1 MKNFCTSS
9 LRQKLK
15 FSSLFFG
22 RIEDTK
28 ISFRDQLT
36 FTNWISARKC
46 TYFLSLNRILFH
58 LIELSN
64 ANSSMSTT
72 YKNKSIKLNP
82 NWHEA
87 GRIYPPYIF
96 GLDFVS
102 WFFIKHI
109 QTFLEVKIEINGNNL
124 KPCQALYNLLLGGA
138 NDEHFSYFH
147 SSCQLGLKK
156 CWKIVYYYLFR
167 K

>member
-102 WFFIKHI
+102 WFFSK
-109 QTFLEVKIEINGNNL
+109 LSKKIVDINIL
-124 KPCQALYNLLLGGA
+124 TLCLAYWVLQKMLLGDTRA
-138 NDEHFSYFH
+138 KEEHCNFFQSPCKRICY
-147 SSCQLGLKK
+147 G
-156 CWKIVYYYLFR
+156 
-167 K
+167 

>member
-58 LIELSN
+58 FIELSN

-87 GRIYPPYIF
+87 GRIYPPYNFRMSAEFLSKI
-96 GLDFVS
+96 S
-102 WFFIKHI
+102 KHFWRWKLRSI
-109 QTFLEVKIEINGNNL
+109 GIIWHPAKLIE
-124 KPCQALYNLLLGGA
+124 
-138 NDEHFSYFH
+138 SYKTCF
-147 SSCQLGLKK
+147 
-156 CWKIVYYYLFR
+156 
-167 K
+167 